1 MEIVLDKNRE
11 HVFFKYITTCIDYKL
26 YLKPVEQI
34 DTRSHRKKVSLVRRI
49 FFASLYIIPAYHP
62 RIVAS
67 VQTITKRLY
76 SRYLIYVFKKLYVFF
91 CILQK
96 ELKLRNVC

>member
-11 HVFFKYITTCIDYKL
+11 HVFFKYIATCIDYKL

-34 DTRSHRKKVSLVRRI
+34 DTSSHRKKVSLVRRI

-67 VQTITKRLY
+67 VQNRTKRLY
-76 SRYLIYVFKKLYVFF
+76 SRYLIR
-91 CILQK
+91 LQK
-96 ELKLRNVC
+96 INFFFPVYCRKN

>member
-11 HVFFKYITTCIDYKL
+11 HVFFKYIATCIDYKL

-34 DTRSHRKKVSLVRRI
+34 DTRSHRKKVSLV
-49 FFASLYIIPAYHP
+49 LCLIIYYPCLPPKNSSKCTNYHKKT
-62 RIVAS
+62 
-67 VQTITKRLY
+67 VQSISHLRLQKIICF
-76 SRYLIYVFKKLYVFF
+76 S

-96 ELKLRNVC
+96 E

>member
-11 HVFFKYITTCIDYKL
+11 HVFFKYIATCIDYKL

-76 SRYLIYVFKKLYVFF
+76 SRYLIYVFKKLYVFSVY
-91 CILQK
+91 CRK
-96 ELKLRNVC
+96 N